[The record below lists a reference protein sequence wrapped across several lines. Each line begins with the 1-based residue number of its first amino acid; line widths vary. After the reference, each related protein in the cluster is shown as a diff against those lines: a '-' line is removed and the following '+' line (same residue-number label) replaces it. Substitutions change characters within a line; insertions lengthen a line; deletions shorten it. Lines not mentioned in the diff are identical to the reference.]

1 MKRLM
6 LAKLNGRSMMMEAM
20 TSLVEVAP
28 MVVEEVKNLAVITIA
43 NLTEMEVDPVIVTLT
58 VAMFKLQFWKL
69 MLQESNVG
77 TALNPNVKKT
87 RIIMAAKLFAL
98 KESKGAWLVEIDG
111 MTGFIDHVSGNSKI
125 QVWIKLD

>member
-1 MKRLM
+1 
-6 LAKLNGRSMMMEAM
+6 
-20 TSLVEVAP
+20 
-28 MVVEEVKNLAVITIA
+28 
-43 NLTEMEVDPVIVTLT
+43 
-58 VAMFKLQFWKL
+58 

-111 MTGFIDHVSGNSKI
+111 MTSFIDHVSGNSRMKA
-125 QVWIKLD
+125 WIKWEWTDTVW

>member
-1 MKRLM
+1 
-6 LAKLNGRSMMMEAM
+6 
-20 TSLVEVAP
+20 
-28 MVVEEVKNLAVITIA
+28 
-43 NLTEMEVDPVIVTLT
+43 
-58 VAMFKLQFWKL
+58 

-111 MTGFIDHVSGNSKI
+111 MTGFIDHVSGNSRIKA
-125 QVWIKLD
+125 WIKLERTDTVWQPEIRNPCISVLVQRKNATLDFMDPSVTFIRLPIVEDMEVMSRDWMNLPDPQ